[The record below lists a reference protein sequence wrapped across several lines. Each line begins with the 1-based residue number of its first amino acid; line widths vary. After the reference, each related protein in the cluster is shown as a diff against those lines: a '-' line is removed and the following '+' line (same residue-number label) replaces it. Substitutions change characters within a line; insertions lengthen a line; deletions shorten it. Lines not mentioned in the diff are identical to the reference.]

1 MAAYV
6 IFQIHA
12 SHDQDALQRYRKAAH
27 PTIAA
32 HQGRV
37 LIARGKQKTLEG
49 KAPAETVV
57 LEFSSYEAALNWYE
71 SQAYQEVLKLRAHA
85 ADVDAY
91 LVDGIAPKP
100 A

>member
-1 MAAYV
+1 MPAYV

-12 SHDQDALQRYRKAAH
+12 SHDHEALQRYRQAAH
-27 PTIAA
+27 PTITA

-37 LIARGKQKTLEG
+37 LVARGKQKTLEG
-49 KAPAETVV
+49 SAPAETVV
-57 LEFSSYEAALNWYE
+57 LEFASYEAALGWYE
-71 SQAYQEVLKLRAHA
+71 SEAYQEASKIRALA

-91 LVDGIAPKP
+91 LVDGVAPKP